1 MPSSVSSSTFSWRR
15 SVRKT
20 AAALLTAAMLAPH
33 VASACTSFLIPTSD
47 GGSVYGRTMEFGFSM
62 DSKAMVIPRNHK
74 LSSIGPDGKEAM
86 TWTGKYAAVGLNGL
100 GMSTLVDGMNEKG
113 LAGGVLYFPGFANY
127 ADPAKADPAKSL
139 APWDFLTWALTN
151 FATVEEVKA
160 AINNNE
166 VAVVKVIQEALKIAP
181 PLHYTLHDAS
191 GASLVVEP
199 IDGKLKVYDNPV
211 GVMTNSPTFDWHL
224 TNLSNYVK
232 LSSVNA
238 EPLKLDGMTISP
250 FGQGSG
256 LLGIPGDGTPPSRF
270 IRALGLTMSVEPVAS
285 GPESV
290 RLAEHILNNFDIPK
304 GWVREKDQGDDPL
317 EYTQWSTVA
326 DLSNGM
332 YYVKTYD
339 NQVLR
344 GIDLNSFDLNA
355 KEIVSA
361 PLNSEITPPALPMPK
376 S

>member
-1 MPSSVSSSTFSWRR
+1 MPSIAPPFAFSWRR

-33 VASACTSFLIPTSD
+33 VASACTSFLIPTSE
-47 GGSVYGRTMEFGFSM
+47 GGSVYGRTMEFGFAMNS
-62 DSKAMVIPRNHK
+62 SAMVIPRNHK
-74 LSSIGPDGKEAM
+74 LSSTGPNGKPAM

-100 GMSTLVDGMNEKG
+100 GMSALVDGMNEKG
-113 LAGGVLYFPGFANY
+113 LAGGVLYFPGFAEY

-151 FATVEEVKA
+151 YATVEEVKA
-160 AINNNE
+160 AIND
-166 VAVVKVIQEALKIAP
+166 VAVIEVIQEALKIAP

-199 IDGKLKVYDNPV
+199 IDGKLKVYDNQL
-211 GVMTNSPTFDWHL
+211 GVMTNSPSFDWHM
-224 TNLSNYVK
+224 TNLRNYVK
-232 LSSVNA
+232 LSSTNA
-238 EPLKLDGMTISP
+238 PPLKLNGVTISSL
-250 FGQGSG
+250 GQGSG

-270 IRALGLTMSVEPVAS
+270 IRALGLTMSVEPVAG

-304 GWVREKDQGDDPL
+304 GWVREQDQGDEPL

-326 DLSNGM
+326 DLANGM

-339 NQVLR
+339 DQVLR
-344 GIDLNSFDLNA
+344 GIDLNSFDLDA

-361 PLNSEITPPALPMPK
+361 PLKPEMMPPVLSMPK